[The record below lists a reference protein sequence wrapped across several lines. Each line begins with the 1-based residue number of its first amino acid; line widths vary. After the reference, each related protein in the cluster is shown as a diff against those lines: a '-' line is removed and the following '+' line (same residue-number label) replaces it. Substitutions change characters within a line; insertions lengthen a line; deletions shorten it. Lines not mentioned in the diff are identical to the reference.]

1 MSIGPAREGYC
12 NKHRIHRKPCLVCAA
27 EATPPPPS
35 ETGATAEARRIA
47 EEIAPRHL
55 IVEGDCW
62 FSCPM
67 AKEEGGDYSACC
79 DDSLTANPECNCG
92 RERIVER
99 IALALDAAKRSAH
112 LEDARAGCP
121 KLKNPPRKRSKRPPG
136 GQK

>member
-35 ETGATAEARRIA
+35 ETGATAEERQIEDVIYRLHNYCDIRDGHIA
-47 EEIAPRHL
+47 QSVGNHT
-55 IVEGDCW
+55 
-62 FSCPM
+62 
-67 AKEEGGDYSACC
+67 K
-79 DDSLTANPECNCG
+79 
-92 RERIVER
+92 
-99 IALALDAAKRSAH
+99 ALLAGLVHAAKRSAH